1 MDEHTPKP
9 QTLMFTDLHVTADD
23 LREVP
28 WLDAVEESKRD
39 EIDNYST
46 QLFAAAKIAAENGDR
61 RVEQVFVL
69 LGSAAS
75 MFYDS
80 NDAAEPLKPMVV
92 MANSRSAA
100 LSDFE
105 DQHLDPI
112 ASVFAEI
119 ADREMRARLADIL
132 WIRRK
137 DHQAARVAAAAYLEG
152 AKALMDPAEWVLGFH
167 RLQRAMQIAGAL
179 GKQSAER
186 NAVADYALKLLA
198 KLDGSDPLYLT
209 RSITELALTYKIGD
223 PALLAGYAEKSA
235 DGAESRQD
243 WITAAD
249 YWALVSTCRRKAGD
263 EAGAI
268 RASLRQGEA
277 QISVGEAMAGIPG
290 LAAEH
295 WFEQGLLTLRQAGAP
310 KERQEELMK
319 RLHELQKDRLEHLG
333 KIETSVPIDPE
344 LIEHI
349 EKVKGMSLREA
360 LTFWA
365 IQVRPIGKE
374 RLREMVREHVTKSPL
389 SSIFSNSILREDG
402 KVDFVIPAMP
412 LNEEPSEELLLLHMW
427 RMAEMTR
434 PVTAWM
440 AEQIRHMIAGEHPWE
455 KGCLDWLLNDNLF
468 VPKGREPI
476 FARGLQAGIEE
487 DYIVATHLLIPQLE
501 NSFRHVLNQHGILTT
516 FLRQDGTQDEFPL
529 NKVVETEA
537 FSQIFGE
544 DLAFELRGLLAER
557 AGANL
562 RNNVSHGLV
571 SAGSFYS
578 HSNVILVPL
587 TIWLLLHGM
596 PNQDDGKVKGPN
608 PDSRETA

>member
-1 MDEHTPKP
+1 MDEHTPEPRK
-9 QTLMFTDLHVTADD
+9 LMFTDLRVTADD
-23 LREVP
+23 LRAVP
-28 WLDAVEESKRD
+28 WLDTIELDKRE

-46 QLFAAAKIAAENGDR
+46 PLFAAAKVSAEAGDR
-61 RVEQVFVL
+61 RAEQVYVL
-69 LGSAAS
+69 LGSASS

-112 ASVFAEI
+112 ASVYAEI

-186 NAVADYALKLLA
+186 NAVADYALELLA

-209 RSITELALTYKIGD
+209 RSIIDLALAYKIGD

-235 DGAESRQD
+235 EGAESRQD

-249 YWALVSTCRRKAGD
+249 YWALIATCRRKAGN

-268 RASLRQGEA
+268 NASLRQGEA
-277 QISVGEAMAGIPG
+277 QISVGMAMAGIPG

-333 KIETSVPIDPE
+333 KIETSVPIDPK

-349 EKVKGMSLREA
+349 EKVKGMSLRDA
-360 LTFWA
+360 LAFWA

-374 RLREMVREHVTKSPL
+374 RLREMVREHVTQSPL
-389 SSIFSNSILREDG
+389 SSIFSNSILCEDG

-440 AEQIRHMIAGEHPWE
+440 AEQIRHMIADEHPWE
-455 KGCLDWLLNDNLF
+455 EGCLDWLLNDNLF

-476 FARGLQAGIEE
+476 FARGLQAGIEG

-501 NSFRHVLNQHGILTT
+501 NSFRHVLNQHGVITT
-516 FLRQDGTQDEFPL
+516 SLGQGGTQNEISL
-529 NKVVETEA
+529 NTVVESES
-537 FSQIFGE
+537 FPRIFGD

-578 HSNVILVPL
+578 PSNVILVPL
-587 TIWLLLHGM
+587 TIWLLLHGVGHASETPSE
-596 PNQDDGKVKGPN
+596 PND
-608 PDSRETA
+608 

>member
-1 MDEHTPKP
+1 MDENTPERK
-9 QTLMFTDLHVTADD
+9 LVFADLRVKADD
-23 LREVP
+23 LRVVQWLEV
-28 WLDAVEESKRD
+28 VEPDKRD
-39 EIDNYST
+39 EIRHYST
-46 QLFAAAKIAAENGDR
+46 PLFAAARAAAEAGDR
-61 RVEQVFVL
+61 SAEQVFVL
-69 LGSAAS
+69 LGTAAW
-75 MFYDS
+75 MHYDS
-80 NDAAEPLKPMVV
+80 NDAGEPLKPQFVE
-92 MANSRSAA
+92 AGSRSIS
-100 LSDFE
+100 LVDFR
-105 DQHLDPI
+105 DPHLDPI
-112 ASVFAEI
+112 GSVYAELG
-119 ADREMRARLADIL
+119 DREMRARLADIL

-137 DHQAARVAAAAYLEG
+137 DHRAARVAVTAYLDG
-152 AKALMDPAEWVLGFH
+152 AKALMGSDKWKQGFD
-167 RLQRAMQIAGAL
+167 RLQRGTQIAGAL
-179 GKQSAER
+179 GKHSAER
-186 NAVADYALKLLA
+186 NAVANYALELLA
-198 KLDGSDPLYLT
+198 KLDGSNALDLT
-209 RSITELALTYKIGD
+209 ISIIDLALAHKIGD
-223 PALLAGYAEKSA
+223 PAVLAGYAEKSA

-268 RASLRQGEA
+268 SASLRQGEA
-277 QISVGEAMAGIPG
+277 QISVGEAMAGKPG

-319 RLHELQKDRLEHLG
+319 RLHALQKERRDHLG
-333 KIETSVPIDPE
+333 KIETSVPIDPK

-349 EKVKGMSLREA
+349 EKVKGMSLRDA
-360 LTFWA
+360 LAFWA

-374 RLREMVREHVTKSPL
+374 RLREMVKEQVTKSPL

-412 LNEEPSEELLLLHMW
+412 LNEEPSEDLLQLHMW

-440 AEQIRHMIAGEHPWE
+440 AEQIRHMIADDHPWE
-455 KGCLDWLLNDNLF
+455 EGCLDWLLNDNLF

-476 FARGLQAGIEE
+476 FARGLQAGIEG
-487 DYIVATHLLIPQLE
+487 DYIVATHLLVPQLE
-501 NSFRHVLNQHGILTT
+501 NSFRHVLNQHGVLTT

-529 NKVVETEA
+529 NKVVEAEA

-544 DLAFELRGLLAER
+544 DLAFELHGLLAER

-571 SAGSFYS
+571 SARSFYS
-578 HSNVILVPL
+578 PSNVILVPL
-587 TIWLLLHGM
+587 TIWLLLQGIEDTSED
-596 PNQDDGKVKGPN
+596 PSEPRD
-608 PDSRETA
+608 

>member
-1 MDEHTPKP
+1 MDEHTPEPPK
-9 QTLMFTDLHVTADD
+9 LMFTDLHVTADD
-23 LREVP
+23 LREVA
-28 WLDAVEESKRD
+28 WLKAVEPDKRE

-46 QLFAAAKIAAENGDR
+46 PLFAAAKVAAEAGDR
-61 RVEQVFVL
+61 RAEQVHVL
-69 LGSAAS
+69 LGSASS

-80 NDAAEPLKPMVV
+80 NDAAEPLKPMFV

-112 ASVFAEI
+112 AAVYAEI
-119 ADREMRARLADIL
+119 ADREMKARLADIL

-152 AKALMDPAEWVLGFH
+152 AKALMDPAEWVHGFH

-186 NAVADYALKLLA
+186 NAVADYALQLLA

-209 RSITELALTYKIGD
+209 RSIIDLALAYKIGD

-249 YWALVSTCRRKAGD
+249 YWAIVATCRRKAGN
-263 EAGAI
+263 EADAI
-268 RASLRQGEA
+268 NASLRHGEA
-277 QISVGEAMAGIPG
+277 QISVGEAMAGKPG

-319 RLHELQKDRLEHLG
+319 RLHALQKERLDHLG
-333 KIETSVPIDPE
+333 KIETSVPIDPK

-349 EKVKGMSLREA
+349 EKVKGMSLRDA
-360 LTFWA
+360 LAFWA
-365 IQVRPIGKE
+365 IQVRPIGRE

-455 KGCLDWLLNDNLF
+455 EGCLDWLLNDNLF

-476 FARGLQAGIEE
+476 FARGLQAGIEG

-501 NSFRHVLNQHGILTT
+501 NSFRHVLNQHGVLTT

-537 FSQIFGE
+537 FSQVFGE

-578 HSNVILVPL
+578 PSNVILVPL
-587 TIWLLLHGM
+587 TLWLLLHGVDQATENPSE
-596 PNQDDGKVKGPN
+596 PND
-608 PDSRETA
+608 

>member
-1 MDEHTPKP
+1 MEEHTPEAPK
-9 QTLMFTDLHVTADD
+9 LMFKDLHVTADD
-23 LREVP
+23 LRVIK
-28 WLDAVEESKRD
+28 WLDTIEFKERD
-39 EIDNYST
+39 KIDNYST
-46 QLFAAAKIAAENGDR
+46 PLFDAARVAAEAEDR
-61 RVEQVFVL
+61 RAEQVYVL
-69 LGSAAS
+69 LGSASS

-80 NDAAEPLKPMVV
+80 NDAAEPLKPMIV

-112 ASVFAEI
+112 AAVYTEI
-119 ADREMRARLADIL
+119 ADREMKARLADIL

-137 DHQAARVAAAAYLEG
+137 DHQAARVATAAYLEG
-152 AKALMDPAEWVLGFH
+152 AKAVMDHAEWVHGFN
-167 RLQRAMQIAGAL
+167 RLQRAMQIAAAL
-179 GKQSAER
+179 GKESTER
-186 NAVADYALKLLA
+186 NAVADYALELLA

-209 RSITELALTYKIGD
+209 RSIIDLALEYKIGD

-235 DGAESRQD
+235 EGAEGRQD

-249 YWALVSTCRRKAGD
+249 YWALVATCRRKSGN
-263 EAGAI
+263 EADATE
-268 RASLRQGEA
+268 ASLRQGEA
-277 QISVGEAMAGIPG
+277 QISVGEAMAWKPG

-310 KERQEELMK
+310 KERQDELMK
-319 RLHELQKDRLEHLG
+319 RLHALQKDRLEHLG
-333 KIETSVPIDPE
+333 KIETSVPMDPK

-360 LTFWA
+360 LAFWA
-365 IQVRPIGKE
+365 IQVRPIRKE
-374 RLREMVREHVTKSPL
+374 RLREMVREHVTQSPL

-402 KVDFVIPAMP
+402 KVDFVIPAMK
-412 LNEEPSEELLLLHMW
+412 LNEEPSDELLQLHMW

-440 AEQIRHMIAGEHPWE
+440 AEQIRHMIAGEHQWE
-455 KGCLDWLLNDNLF
+455 EGCLDWLLNDNLF

-476 FARGLQAGIEE
+476 FSRGLQAAIEG

-501 NSFRHVLNQHGILTT
+501 NSFRHVLNQHGVLTT

-537 FSQIFGE
+537 FSQVFGE
-544 DLAFELRGLLAER
+544 DLAFDLRWMLAKR

-578 HSNVILVPL
+578 PSNIILVPL
-587 TIWLLLHGM
+587 TLWLLLQSIS
-596 PNQDDGKVKGPN
+596 NQEDGKSEGTE
-608 PDSRETA
+608 S

>member
-1 MDEHTPKP
+1 M
-9 QTLMFTDLHVTADD
+9 
-23 LREVP
+23 
-28 WLDAVEESKRD
+28 
-39 EIDNYST
+39 
-46 QLFAAAKIAAENGDR
+46 
-61 RVEQVFVL
+61 L
-69 LGSAAS
+69 LGSASS

-112 ASVFAEI
+112 AAVYAEI

-186 NAVADYALKLLA
+186 NAVADYALELLA

-209 RSITELALTYKIGD
+209 RSIVDLALAYKIGD

-249 YWALVSTCRRKAGD
+249 YWALVATCRRKAGN
-263 EAGAI
+263 EAGATN
-268 RASLRQGEA
+268 ASLRQGEA
-277 QISVGEAMAGIPG
+277 QISVGEAMAGKPG

-333 KIETSVPIDPE
+333 KIETSVPIDPK

-349 EKVKGMSLREA
+349 EKVKGMSLRDA
-360 LTFWA
+360 LAFWA

-374 RLREMVREHVTKSPL
+374 RLREMVREQVTKSPL

-427 RMAEMTR
+427 RMAEVTR

-440 AEQIRHMIAGEHPWE
+440 AEQIRHMIAVEHPWE
-455 KGCLDWLLNDNLF
+455 EGCLDWLLNDNLF

-476 FARGLQAGIEE
+476 
-487 DYIVATHLLIPQLE
+487 
-501 NSFRHVLNQHGILTT
+501 
-516 FLRQDGTQDEFPL
+516 LRAVFKP
-529 NKVVETEA
+529 
-537 FSQIFGE
+537 
-544 DLAFELRGLLAER
+544 ELRAIT
-557 AGANL
+557 
-562 RNNVSHGLV
+562 S
-571 SAGSFYS
+571 
-578 HSNVILVPL
+578 
-587 TIWLLLHGM
+587 
-596 PNQDDGKVKGPN
+596 
-608 PDSRETA
+608 SRHTSSSLSWRTHFGTC